1 MLGSY
6 GLLGIFVYREHKAGL
21 TPPTNTHIHT
31 QIYFGSP
38 CFSLWIVLKSVVT
51 YIQTWRPGEVGGGG
65 GWRGGGVVPSWR
77 GTPLFR
83 GLPLTLSQLQ
93 VTKQGWSLFP
103 EASAASDLSTIVFS
117 FFLWW
122 FWWISMLLLYF
133 ICSLWDCPSFSCK
146 RSPRFLYLFYP
157 TNIFM

>member
-6 GLLGIFVYREHKAGL
+6 GLLGIFVYCEHKAGL
-21 TPPTNTHIHT
+21 TPPTNTHT

-51 YIQTWRPGEVGGGG
+51 YIQTDLEARRS
-65 GWRGGGVVPSWR
+65 GWRRWLKRRWCGSLMERHSSLQGASINIIPITSNKTGMKS
-77 GTPLFR
+77 
-83 GLPLTLSQLQ
+83 LPRSFCRFWF
-93 VTKQGWSLFP
+93 KHYC
-103 EASAASDLSTIVFS
+103 IFS
-117 FFLWW
+117 FFWW

-133 ICSLWDCPSFSCK
+133 ICSLWGCPSFSCK
-146 RSPRFLYLFYP
+146 RSPPFLYLFYP